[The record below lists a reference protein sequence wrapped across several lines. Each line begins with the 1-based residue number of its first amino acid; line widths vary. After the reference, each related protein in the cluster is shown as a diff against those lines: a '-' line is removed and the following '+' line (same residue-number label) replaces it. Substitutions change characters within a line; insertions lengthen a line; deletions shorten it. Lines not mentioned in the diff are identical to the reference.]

1 MITEKIRVI
10 EVRRCG
16 ECPYG
21 EFHRAIFSNEE
32 YLHCKKLDDYGTID
46 PNKIYFDCPLRE
58 IEIMKQSVIDNWKKV
73 CEMYPGTGYNPE
85 MINGPK
91 PSNSME

>member
-21 EFHRAIFSNEE
+21 KLYNFEE
-32 YLHCKKLDDYGTID
+32 QCTCEELQCEVIPDTIH
-46 PNKIYFDCPLRE
+46 PDCPLRE
-58 IEIMKQSVIDNWKKV
+58 IEIMKQSVIDHWKKV
-73 CEMYPGTGYNPE
+73 CEMYPGTGYDPE
-85 MINGPK
+85 MISGPK